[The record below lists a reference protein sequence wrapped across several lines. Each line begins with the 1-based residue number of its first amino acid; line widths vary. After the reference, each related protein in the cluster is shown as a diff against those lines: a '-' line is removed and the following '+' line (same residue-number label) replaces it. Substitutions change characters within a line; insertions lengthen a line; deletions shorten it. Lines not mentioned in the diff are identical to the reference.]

1 MLNTVS
7 QLLPFPVSE
16 SEVLMEP
23 IKEDTR
29 MRNRVLDLR
38 CEGGASG
45 RF

>member
-1 MLNTVS
+1 MTIINPVN

-16 SEVLMEP
+16 SDASSLKEP

-38 CEGGASG
+38 
-45 RF
+45 